1 MANKDNPGR
10 GSRFEALVQTFFA
23 SQGTRLR
30 RDFVVLVGAHSEK
43 RPRKFDLGSAHPPV
57 LVECKRHT
65 WTEGGNAPS
74 AKLTVWNEAMYF
86 FAAAP
91 SKYRKLLVVLRHLRR
106 GQSLADHYVSRF
118 RHMIPRRVEIWELAK
133 NGKSGRRIYP
143 KRPSRAAA

>member
-1 MANKDNPGR
+1 MANSDNPRTGAE
-10 GSRFEALVQTFFA
+10 FEE
-23 SQGTRLR
+23 
-30 RDFVVLVGAHSEK
+30 LVGAFFATQGLTLLPNVAVPVGTGKAKKDH
-43 RPRKFDLGSAHPPV
+43 KFDLGSESPPV

-91 SKYRKLLVVLRHLRR
+91 SKYRKMLVVLRHLRR
-106 GQSLADHYVSRF
+106 GQSLAEHYVSRF

-133 NGKSGRRIYP
+133 NGKSGRR
-143 KRPSRAAA
+143 